1 MLIAALGTL
10 PALPPPLRAHGRTPR
25 AAVLSPHLSSNE
37 EQSRVQLRGCLIKRK
52 KKKEKKK
59 EKHTQKPSA
68 RRFAPEALSCVA
80 VYWAMEKLQPA
91 LPANFLGMRHIL
103 GGSCGPE
110 PPGYSGEEATKRPRA
125 AEPWAKRIPLSAAP
139 VRRESG
145 ELRPARGSLRRG
157 EADGAPR
164 GAADSGGGQPKK
176 QTRRR
181 NKKPNLKS

>member
-1 MLIAALGTL
+1 
-10 PALPPPLRAHGRTPR
+10 
-25 AAVLSPHLSSNE
+25 
-37 EQSRVQLRGCLIKRK
+37 
-52 KKKEKKK
+52 
-59 EKHTQKPSA
+59 
-68 RRFAPEALSCVA
+68 
-80 VYWAMEKLQPA
+80 MEKLQPA

-164 GAADSGGGQPKK
+164 GAADSGGGEAGGGKGGGQPKK